1 MSYTN
6 ILEEKVKNEFAD
18 FKTTQ
23 LSLTPKQIFD
33 NACKIHFYK
42 EIYNYITENDLSKDY
57 NLRDIKK
64 LALCSQIIAL
74 LYDEYLSKEHLSV
87 DNWECI
93 REILDS
99 FLECEEK

>member
-1 MSYTN
+1 MSYTE
-6 ILEEKVKNEFAD
+6 ILEKNVKKEFND
-18 FKTTQ
+18 FKGAQ
-23 LSLTPKQIFD
+23 LSLYPEQIFD

-42 EIYNYITENDLSKDY
+42 EIYNYITGNDLSKDY
-57 NLRDIKK
+57 NWRDIKK